1 MIMSLIQINK
11 ANSVNNII
19 SVPMGEDVKLKESSS
34 KELLGKFKFF
44 PDEPKLNK
52 KFIKNVERL
61 VRSSL
66 AYKEYCRYLNE
77 DQGLINDVHNFNIT
91 NEVATLEYHH
101 YPFTLYDIVEIL
113 LNKIFLEGQ
122 RVTSIE
128 LAEEV
133 LKLHYKNMVGLVHL
147 DLTNHELVHAGKI
160 FIPLDS
166 VFGRVNTFVD
176 QYKPYMF
183 DEQIERYNNLV
194 ELTEKHM
201 AKLPPE
207 DQQSEP
213 DISESSQR
221 PH

>member
-91 NEVATLEYHH
+91 NEETH
-101 YPFTLYDIVEIL
+101 YSSMCSEFNVDSTGSL
-113 LNKIFLEGQ
+113 LLSTG
-122 RVTSIE
+122 
-128 LAEEV
+128 
-133 LKLHYKNMVGLVHL
+133 
-147 DLTNHELVHAGKI
+147 
-160 FIPLDS
+160 
-166 VFGRVNTFVD
+166 
-176 QYKPYMF
+176 
-183 DEQIERYNNLV
+183 
-194 ELTEKHM
+194 
-201 AKLPPE
+201 
-207 DQQSEP
+207 
-213 DISESSQR
+213 SS
-221 PH
+221 